1 MALSAVDN
9 LRAQY
14 LGPRFYVVSVCRTLL
29 KLIKTHKDLEKD
41 ISEAS
46 MMVTSGL
53 RDGGVSPR
61 RSEEWWIQTK
71 AKLTTV
77 DQQILHLMKRLD
89 FLHTDMQLGK
99 AKDQAAID
107 LNIHWLMIELDTG
120 WHE

>member
-9 LRAQY
+9 PRTQY
-14 LGPRFYVVSVCRTLL
+14 LRPHFYMVSVCRTLS

-46 MMVTSGL
+46 MMAISGL
-53 RDGGVSPR
+53 GDGGVSPR

-71 AKLTTV
+71 AMLTTV
-77 DQQILHLMKRLD
+77 DQQILHLMRRLD
-89 FLHTDMQLGK
+89 LLRTDMQLGK
-99 AKDQAAID
+99 AKDQEAID
-107 LNIHWLMIELDTG
+107 LNIHWLMVELDTG